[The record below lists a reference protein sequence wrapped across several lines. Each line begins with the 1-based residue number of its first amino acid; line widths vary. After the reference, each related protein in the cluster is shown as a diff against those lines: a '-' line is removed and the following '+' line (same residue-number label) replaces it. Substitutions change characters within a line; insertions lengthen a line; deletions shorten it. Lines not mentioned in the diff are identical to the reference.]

1 MSNKEW
7 SSLMCVD
14 ENDETVAT
22 DKTVTVWT
30 YFEKGKNSENA
41 KCLLCSA
48 VLKLSQRSR
57 KG

>member
-1 MSNKEW
+1 MSNEEW
-7 SSLMCVD
+7 SSLKCVD
-14 ENDETVAT
+14 ENDEIVAT
-22 DKTVTVWT
+22 KTVTVWT